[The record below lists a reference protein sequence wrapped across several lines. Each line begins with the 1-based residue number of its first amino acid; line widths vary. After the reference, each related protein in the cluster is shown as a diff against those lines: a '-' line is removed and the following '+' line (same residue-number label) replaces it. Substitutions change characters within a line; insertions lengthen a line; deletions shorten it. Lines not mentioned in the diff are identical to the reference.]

1 MIVITK
7 GTISRLINIVAPQL
21 VSLYADRQ
29 ALSGEN
35 MAKVGSGAPPM
46 RSHMRN
52 WASDILPNL

>member
-7 GTISRLINIVAPQL
+7 GTIPRLKNIMVHQL
-21 VSLYADRQ
+21 VSLYTDRQ

-52 WASDILPNL
+52 WASDILPN